1 VPVIGG
7 AGSFA
12 QVSAQNQFLKTNLFN
27 GPNVPGQNYTGMA
40 ADFSGTV
47 DDTPLNGGVFA
58 RTSEVCTF
66 TGGTNGA
73 RGDAVTS
80 AAANSTGSTQF
91 IGHYLTEGLQGGV
104 GFVGK
109 GSANGYLFQGHMA
122 VHASGAYAEMGG
134 FVSQITNDRPGALI
148 EGGEFSVT
156 LTQQAKASA
165 FTALMVDNIGVSGL
179 ASYNW
184 HRGIWIGS
192 VGSQV
197 SGDALYVDG
206 AGGWTNF
213 AFFKDTTGA
222 QRFRMD
228 ATGKMFI
235 GANGQTL
242 YDGSG
247 GLQTDAVLIANNGL
261 FTNGTAFVG
270 NLAWAA
276 GSTHKV
282 QWGSGSPAG
291 VVTADRGSIW
301 LRVDGGA
308 STTMY
313 VKESGD
319 GTNTGWVAK

>member
-1 VPVIGG
+1 
-7 AGSFA
+7 
-12 QVSAQNQFLKTNLFN
+12 
-27 GPNVPGQNYTGMA
+27 
-40 ADFSGTV
+40 
-47 DDTPLNGGVFA
+47 
-58 RTSEVCTF
+58 
-66 TGGTNGA
+66 
-73 RGDAVTS
+73 
-80 AAANSTGSTQF
+80 
-91 IGHYLTEGLQGGV
+91 
-104 GFVGK
+104 
-109 GSANGYLFQGHMA
+109 MA

-197 SGDALYVDG
+197 SGDALYVGG

-213 AFFKDTTGA
+213 AFFKDTAGA

-261 FTNGTAFVG
+261 FSTAFAQAGKFMWSADATRFHTWGAGAPTHV
-270 NLAWAA
+270 ASR
-276 GSTHKV
+276 GSTY
-282 QWGSGSPAG
+282 G
-291 VVTADRGSIW
+291 
-301 LRVDGGA
+301 RVDGGA
-308 STTMY
+308 GTTWY

>member
-1 VPVIGG
+1 MAKVNGFSKLNIF
-7 AGSFA
+7 AGPSVA
-12 QVSAQNQFLKTNLFN
+12 
-27 GPNVPGQNYTGMA
+27 GQNYTGMA

-47 DDTPLNGGVFA
+47 DDTPLAGGVFS

-73 RGDAVTS
+73 RGDAVSSTT
-80 AAANSTGSTQF
+80 ANSTGSTQF
-91 IGHYLTEGLQGGV
+91 MGHYLTAGLQGGV

-109 GSANGYLFQGHMA
+109 GSALGQLFQGHMA
-122 VHASGAYAEMGG
+122 AHGSGAYGEMSG

-148 EGGEFSVT
+148 EGGEFSAT
-156 LTQQAKASA
+156 LTQQSKASA

-179 ASYNW
+179 AAYNW
-184 HRGIWIGS
+184 HRGIWVGS

-197 SGDALYVDG
+197 SGDALYVGG

-235 GANGQTL
+235 GSNGQTL

-247 GLQTDAVLIANNGL
+247 GLQTDAVLIANNGI
-261 FTNGTAFVG
+261 FSSGTAFVG
-270 NLAWAA
+270 NIAWAA
-276 GSTHKV
+276 GSTHKI

-291 VVTADRGSIW
+291 VITADVGSLW
-301 LRVDGGA
+301 LRTDGGT
-308 STTMY
+308 STTLY
-313 VKESGD
+313 VKESGN
-319 GTNTGWVAK
+319 GATTGWVAK